1 MSDHHS
7 PASHAVLPDA
17 ALLKEAADWAMT
29 FQYGVPTESERQ
41 AFDHW
46 RQQSPAHDAAW
57 ARAQAVFHTFDQ
69 VHEGIGKDALEH
81 LGHSNNS
88 RRRSLRMLTT
98 LLVAVPAGW
107 LVWRHTPWQ
116 KWTADV
122 ATATGERRILELPD
136 GSRLVLNTASAVNIA
151 FSTVERRI
159 RLVAGEILI
168 TTSTDPLPVYRPF
181 FVDTPHGVVR
191 ALGTRFSMRY
201 LDQDRCQV
209 AVFQG
214 VVEIAPTGGFTRT
227 LQAGEQASFNV
238 TEASQPAPVENNAT
252 LWEQG
257 MLLARNMRLGDVI
270 TEMARYRPGVLR
282 CDPAVAELRVSGA
295 ISLTDTDAGL
305 ALLASELP
313 LRIERYTRYWVMVGP
328 RH

>member
-1 MSDHHS
+1 MSDHS
-7 PASHAVLPDA
+7 PAPPAALPDA

-29 FQYGVPTESERQ
+29 FQYGSPTESERE
-41 AFDHW
+41 AFDRW

-57 ARAQAVFHTFDQ
+57 ARAQTVFHAFDQ
-69 VHEGIGKDALEH
+69 VHEGIGKDALER

-88 RRRSLRMLTT
+88 RRRSLRMLTA
-98 LLVAVPAGW
+98 LLMAVPAGW
-107 LVWRHTPWQ
+107 LAWRHTPWRE
-116 KWTADV
+116 WTADV
-122 ATATGERRILELPD
+122 ATATGERRTLELPD
-136 GSRLVLNTASAVNIA
+136 GSHLVLNTASAVNIA
-151 FSTVERRI
+151 FSTTERRI

-168 TTSTDPLPVYRPF
+168 TTRTDPLPVYRPF
-181 FVDTPHGVVR
+181 FVDTRYGAVR
-191 ALGTRFSMRY
+191 ALGTRFSMRH
-201 LDQDRCQV
+201 LDQDHCHV

-214 VVEIAPTGGFTRT
+214 AVEIAPTGGLTRT

-238 TEASQPAPVENNAT
+238 TETSRPTPVGNNAT

-270 TEMARYRPGVLR
+270 DEMARYRPGVLR

-313 LRIERYTRYWVMVGP
+313 LRIEHYTRYWVMVGP
-328 RH
+328 RL